1 MDINK
6 IIDAMTLEEKASYV
20 SGASSWTT
28 DEVKRLGIPS
38 IFVCDGPHGLR
49 KQDLNHTGQSDI
61 YSSIDAVC
69 FPTASATAASFDR
82 DMMRELGETLGN
94 ECQAENV
101 AVVLGPA
108 VNIKRSPLC
117 GRNFEYISE
126 DPYVAGEMST
136 SYILGVQS
144 RNVGTSIKHFAANN
158 CETERMYASSEVSER
173 ALREIYLPAFEK
185 AVKKSQPWTIMAS
198 YNRINGIYSSENKWL
213 LQDVLRD
220 EWGFEGFVVSDWGA
234 VSDRVEGIIAG
245 LDLEMPS
252 SGKEN
257 DSAIIEAVKNGRLSE
272 SRLDKAVEN
281 IIKIVEKYIENRIPE
296 IFDREED
303 HEKAVKAEE
312 NSIVLLKN
320 NSETLPLDKNEK
332 ILMVGEFAAVPR
344 YQGGGSSH
352 INAHKVVS
360 ALSIK
365 DSYGNITYAEGF
377 PADRDEKNIDKF
389 DEVCKK
395 AENADKIVIFAGLP
409 DIFESEGYDRKHLS
423 LPDCQNEMIEKLT
436 ELNKPV
442 IVVLHNGAPVEM
454 PWIDKVSA
462 VIEAYLGGEGVGKAV
477 MEILYGN
484 VNPSGKL
491 AESFPIR
498 LSDNPSY
505 LNFPVSMHKVNYAED
520 VFVGYRYYDTKKI
533 DVLFPFGF
541 GMSYTTFEYS
551 NLRCETYADGSF
563 DIKEG
568 LKVLVDITNSGKREG
583 AEVVQLYV
591 SDKTEKINR
600 PVHELKG
607 FEKIK
612 LNAGETRTVEF
623 NLSARD
629 FQWWNEK
636 ESDWCA
642 SDGKYNIEIGSSSRD
657 IRLMQNVTLTGS
669 ECLIPI
675 IDQDVQ
681 IGELLECCKTHDYA
695 VENLTKKISEFTGES
710 ADELDEMNRAMIKYM
725 PLRTL
730 KSFVN
735 LKDDELKKIV
745 SDLKELIK

>member
-1 MDINK
+1 
-6 IIDAMTLEEKASYV
+6 
-20 SGASSWTT
+20 
-28 DEVKRLGIPS
+28 
-38 IFVCDGPHGLR
+38 
-49 KQDLNHTGQSDI
+49 
-61 YSSIDAVC
+61 
-69 FPTASATAASFDR
+69 
-82 DMMRELGETLGN
+82 
-94 ECQAENV
+94 
-101 AVVLGPA
+101 
-108 VNIKRSPLC
+108 
-117 GRNFEYISE
+117 
-126 DPYVAGEMST
+126 
-136 SYILGVQS
+136 
-144 RNVGTSIKHFAANN
+144 
-158 CETERMYASSEVSER
+158 
-173 ALREIYLPAFEK
+173 
-185 AVKKSQPWTIMAS
+185 
-198 YNRINGIYSSENKWL
+198 
-213 LQDVLRD
+213 
-220 EWGFEGFVVSDWGA
+220 
-234 VSDRVEGIIAG
+234 
-245 LDLEMPS
+245 
-252 SGKEN
+252 
-257 DSAIIEAVKNGRLSE
+257 
-272 SRLDKAVEN
+272 
-281 IIKIVEKYIENRIPE
+281 
-296 IFDREED
+296 
-303 HEKAVKAEE
+303 
-312 NSIVLLKN
+312 
-320 NSETLPLDKNEK
+320 
-332 ILMVGEFAAVPR
+332 MVGEFAAVPR